1 MSKLALIP
9 IFFAASFSCVS
20 HASTVES
27 VRQLGNEAQSL
38 YQRSQRSEYLLQGA
52 EQYKLARALNNQ
64 AMQLAEKELDTHPE
78 ILVDVLKQQASFYEG
93 NLKKAETV
101 LLRIIS
107 IQEKSPAMAGRD
119 LATTLNWLAFNYL
132 AQDNPNLAE
141 KTLLRAIETI
151 QSKYGENDIE
161 LVNHF
166 ALLGKIY
173 LAKERLDE
181 AEVALKRALTL
192 GEENNASNI
201 YWLQSALG
209 SLEKIYQN
217 TNRSELAKQIA
228 DKLKNTKPF
237 VSSVANVKPEGKFKN
252 PEIKKDTCPA
262 PQYPR
267 EALRYELQGVTQIR
281 FLVSESGEIMSK
293 YVLRSS
299 GWKILDQAVFDSIS
313 VCQFEPA
320 SLNDKP
326 VPAWFG
332 SKYSWKLADDGPA
345 LPPSE
350 MIAGSCSS
358 DKYTFLAKDAK
369 HWLVR
374 LRFLINPQ
382 GKPVGIKVE
391 DSSRN
396 YSTDSEI
403 VALLGSCQFVPPVI
417 QDKRINDTGVILFD
431 LKENTK

>member
-1 MSKLALIP
+1 MSKLTLIP
-9 IFFAASFSCVS
+9 IFLVASFSCVS
-20 HASTVES
+20 QASTVES

-38 YQRSQRSEYLLQGA
+38 YQRSQRPEYFFQGV
-52 EQYKLARALNNQ
+52 ENYRLARALNNQ
-64 AMQLAEKELDTHPE
+64 AMQLAEKEQDTHPE

-93 NLKKAETV
+93 KLKQAEAI

-107 IQEKSPAMAGRD
+107 IQEKSSAMDGRD

-132 AQDNPNLAE
+132 AQDNPKQAE
-141 KTLLRAIETI
+141 KSLLRAIETI
-151 QSKYGENDIE
+151 QAKYGENDIE

-173 LAKERLDE
+173 LTQERLDE
-181 AEVALKRALTL
+181 AEVTLKRVLTL
-192 GEENNASNI
+192 GEENSAGNI
-201 YWLQSALG
+201 YWRQSALG

-217 TNRSELAKQIA
+217 TNRPEQAKEIA
-228 DKLKNTKPF
+228 DKLKNIKPY
-237 VSSVANVKPEGKFKN
+237 VSSATNVKPEGKFKN
-252 PEIKKDTCPA
+252 PEIKKGTCPA

-267 EALRYELQGVTQIR
+267 EALRYELQGTTQIR

-293 YVLRSS
+293 YVLQSS
-299 GWKILDQAVFDSIS
+299 GWKILDQAVSDSMS
-313 VCQFEPA
+313 LCRFEPA

-332 SKYSWKLADDGPA
+332 GKYSWKLADDGPA

-358 DKYTFLAKDAK
+358 DKYVFLPKDAK
-369 HWLVR
+369 RWLVR

-417 QDKRINDTGVILFD
+417 QDNRINDTGVILFD